1 MKLGIVSDIHED
13 AIRLEEAIAIL
24 GKKACSEIAC
34 LGDIIGFSFPNFGFY
49 KTRNAIRCVEIIK
62 SNCKYVVAGNHDLF
76 PVGKIPQYN
85 AGFNYPK
92 NWYELDYEE
101 RLALAGEE
109 VWLNEE
115 NEFNTLIGKKEK
127 EYILGLPEFL
137 LIKAGN
143 ISILLSHFL
152 YPDLSGSHRKFY
164 ENFGPVQDH
173 LDFIKKNNCS
183 IGFSG
188 HKHVEGIYRFKNST
202 SDKFAFGKIQLDRDL
217 QWIVGPCIANGKHE
231 NGFMVF
237 DTNTL
242 ELEII
247 PLNTPKRMMK
257 TVKA

>member
-1 MKLGIVSDIHED
+1 M
-13 AIRLEEAIAIL
+13 
-24 GKKACSEIAC
+24 
-34 LGDIIGFSFPNFGFY
+34 
-49 KTRNAIRCVEIIK
+49 EIIK
-62 SNCKYVVAGNHDLF
+62 SNCKYVVVGNHDLS
-76 PVGKIPQYN
+76 PVRRTPEYN
-85 AGFNYPK
+85 AGFDYPK

-101 RLALAGEE
+101 RLKLAGEE

-127 EYILGLPEFL
+127 EYILSLPEYHVL
-137 LIKAGN
+137 KVGN

-152 YPDLSGSHRKFY
+152 YPDLSGSHRKYY

-188 HKHVEGIYRFKNST
+188 HKHVEGIYRYKNPT
-202 SDKFAFGKIQLDRDL
+202 ADKLGFGNIQLDKDL
-217 QWIVGPCIANGKHE
+217 QWIVGPCIANGKQE

-242 ELEII
+242 ELDII

>member
-13 AIRLEEAIAIL
+13 AIRLEEAMLIL
-24 GKKACSEIAC
+24 GKKGCNEIAC
-34 LGDIIGFSFPNFGFY
+34 LGDIIGFSYPNFGFY
-49 KTRNAIRCVEIIK
+49 KTRNARRCVEIIK
-62 SNCKYVVAGNHDLF
+62 SNCKYVVAGNHDLY
-76 PVGKIPQYN
+76 PVGRIPQYD
-85 AGFNYPK
+85 AGFNYPQ
-92 NWYELDYEE
+92 NWYELDYDE

-115 NEFNTLIGKKEK
+115 NEFNTLIGKKEE

-137 LIKAGN
+137 VIKLGN

-152 YPDLSGSHRKFY
+152 YPDLSGSHRQYY

-188 HKHVEGIYRFKNST
+188 HKHVEGISRFKNST
-202 SDKFAFGKIQLDRDL
+202 ADKFSFGNIQLDKDL
-217 QWIVGPCIANGKHE
+217 QWIVGPCIANGIKE
-231 NGFMVF
+231 NGFMIF
-237 DTNTL
+237 DTNTQ

-247 PLNTPKRMMK
+247 PLKTPKRMMK